1 MSATYI
7 PRANGRN
14 GEPVLIFLSHVA
26 CARTDGKRPSDRM
39 RHEGVSRD
47 VAVLLRVLFPIV
59 VNKNCYVE
67 KQGKQWTDEVPASSC
82 SFFFLYVCATVIGGN
97 IVVVNF
103 AWKY

>member
-59 VNKNCYVE
+59 VNKNKESSGLMKCLPRHAVFFSCMYV
-67 KQGKQWTDEVPASSC
+67 P
-82 SFFFLYVCATVIGGN
+82 L
-97 IVVVNF
+97 
-103 AWKY
+103 